1 MQNPPPVQVSSQPP
15 AQAGKSSTGLDEN
28 IAALLSYIFGWVS
41 GLIFFLIEKD
51 SRLVRFHAMQ
61 SLLFNVL
68 AGVVAVVLWI
78 VLFVVFM
85 IVSQISGALATVLS
99 LLSLLVW
106 GVFVL
111 ALLAGFILCLVKAF
125 QGQYFK
131 LPVIG
136 NFAEKF
142 SAK

>member
-15 AQAGKSSTGLDEN
+15 VQAGKSSTGLDEN

-68 AGVVAVVLWI
+68 VGVVLIALWI

-85 IVSQISGALATVLS
+85 IASQISGALTT
-99 LLSLLVW
+99 LLSLVSLLIW
-106 GVFVL
+106 GVFGL
-111 ALLAGFILCLVKAF
+111 AVLAGFILCLVKAF

-131 LPVIG
+131 LPLIG

>member
-1 MQNPPPVQVSSQPP
+1 MQNPPPVQTSSQPP
-15 AQAGKSSTGLDEN
+15 AQTAKSSTGLDEN
-28 IAALLSYIFGWVS
+28 VASLLSYIFGWIS
-41 GLIFFLIEKD
+41 GLVFFLIEKD

-61 SLLFNVL
+61 SLLFNIL
-68 AGVVAVVLWI
+68 IFVVAFVLWV
-78 VLFVVFM
+78 VLFVFFL
-85 IVSQISGALATVLS
+85 ILSQVSGALTT
-99 LLSLLVW
+99 LLSLVSVLIW
-106 GVFVL
+106 AVFSIV
-111 ALLAGFILCLVKAF
+111 ALGAWILCLVKAF